1 MSLNPLQKYFRQP
14 KIYISLPSKGIYS
27 AAGSIEKLGEQMPV
41 MSMTGMDEIMLKT
54 PDALLNGEATVK
66 VIESCCP
73 YIKDAW
79 EVSNLDLDLILISIR
94 IATYGNNMDISS
106 TCPACS
112 SVNDYEIDLM
122 RLVDHLTQ
130 CKYDNKV
137 IVDELTIFIRPL
149 SYRTIT
155 DFSIKSFELQ
165 KYLQQ
170 SLQIENEDQRTRAL
184 SEMYNKMANSQKES
198 YIESIDSVQA
208 PEGVV
213 DEKTYI
219 TEWIQNSEKSM
230 FDAIKEQI
238 DKNNNEWRIPDM
250 EVECKECGHKHSTSI
265 QMDQSN
271 FFVGA

>member
-94 IATYGNNMDISS
+94 IATYGSNMDISS

-112 SVNDYEIDLM
+112 SENDYEIDLM

-130 CKYDNKV
+130 CNYDNKV
-137 IVDELTIFIRPL
+137 VVDELTVFIRPL
-149 SYRTIT
+149 SYRTLT

-170 SLQIENEDQRTRAL
+170 SLQIEDEDQRTSAL
-184 SEMYNKMANSQKES
+184 AEMYNKMANSQKES
-198 YIESIDSVQA
+198 YIASIDSVQA

-230 FDAIKEQI
+230 FDAIKEKI
-238 DKNNNEWRIPDM
+238 DKNNNAWRIPDL
-250 EVECKECGHKHSTSI
+250 EVECKACGHKHSTSI

>member
-41 MSMTGMDEIMLKT
+41 MSMTGMDEILLKT

-94 IATYGNNMDISS
+94 IATYGNSMDISS

-112 SVNDYEIDLM
+112 SENDYEIDLM

-130 CKYDNKV
+130 CKYENKV
-137 IVDELTIFIRPL
+137 VVDELTIFIRPL
-149 SYRTIT
+149 SYRIIT

-170 SLQIENEDQRTRAL
+170 SLQIENEDERTTAL
-184 SEMYNKMANSQKES
+184 AEMYNKMADSQKES
-198 YIESIDSVQA
+198 YIASIDSVQA

-213 DEKTYI
+213 DERAYI
-219 TEWIQNSEKSM
+219 AEWIQNSEKSM

-238 DKNNNEWRIPDM
+238 DKNNNSWRIPDM
-250 EVECKECGHKHSTSI
+250 EVECKECGHKHATSI
-265 QMDQSN
+265 QMDQAN

>member
-41 MSMTGMDEIMLKT
+41 MSMTGMDEILLKT

-73 YIKDAW
+73 YIKNAW
-79 EVSNLDLDLILISIR
+79 EVSNLDIDLILISIR
-94 IATYGNNMDISS
+94 IATYGNSMDISS

-112 SVNDYEIDLM
+112 SENDYEVDLM
-122 RLVDHLTQ
+122 RLVDHFTQ
-130 CKYDNKV
+130 CEYDNKIV
-137 IVDELTIFIRPL
+137 VDELTVFIRPL
-149 SYRTIT
+149 SYKTMT
-155 DFSIKSFELQ
+155 DFSIKTFELQ
-165 KYLQQ
+165 KYLQP
-170 SLQIENEDQRTRAL
+170 SLQIENEDERTTAL
-184 SEMYNKMANSQKES
+184 AEMYSKMADSQKAS

-213 DEKTYI
+213 DERAYI
-219 TEWIQNSEKSM
+219 TEWIINSEKVI
-230 FDAIKEQI
+230 FDAIKAQI
-238 DKNNNEWRIPDM
+238 DKNNNVWRIPDM